1 MYYWDGQSWLPIATG
16 GSGGSSDGTVH
27 IVSETTPPDGKTIG
41 DLWLQP
47 NAPDAPPSEGQK
59 GDPGLAAT
67 IEVAETLTI
76 EPGLPASVVNI
87 GNENKALLSFKIPA
101 GLVGEAG
108 QQGEPG
114 VAGAAGEPGP
124 AGPPGERG
132 LQGEP
137 GVPGQSGAQGP
148 QGVPGEQGQ
157 PGLQGPPGLGITYKG
172 TVADESTL
180 PATATQGD
188 LYVVST
194 PAPARGFVWD
204 AETSSW
210 VDAGPVQGPQGVPGP
225 QGVQGERGDPG
236 PSAVSAD
243 PDNISVIGSDGLIH
257 TKLPYPRDM
266 ALGGVLA
273 SYPQANKYVAAI
285 NDDGTVWLEDLPSA
299 PPAYTLPAATATT
312 LGGVKVGSGIAV
324 TADGTI
330 STSAVT
336 GFLPL
341 AGGTMTGTINV
352 PNSINAI
359 NTASGFNLIGST
371 AGLVVRSGTTNLMSF
386 GVTTIDSYK
395 PIALPADPT
404 ANLHAAT
411 KQYVDSKASAYTLP
425 AATATVLGGVKIGT
439 GVTVTAD
446 GTISVAGG
454 GGGVTNPVAGSA
466 SGMTI
471 WIGTQSAY
479 DAIATKDAKTLYHI
493 TG

>member
-1 MYYWDGQSWLPIATG
+1 MAAAMYYWDGQSWLPIATG

-76 EPGLPASVVNI
+76 APGLPASVVNL
-87 GNENKALLSFKIPA
+87 GNENKALLAFKIPA
-101 GLVGEAG
+101 GLPGEAG
-108 QQGEPG
+108 PQGEPG

-137 GVPGQSGAQGP
+137 GVPGQPGAQGP

-172 TVADESTL
+172 TVADEATL

-204 AETSSW
+204 SETSSW

-243 PDNISVIGSDGLIH
+243 PDNISVIGSDGLIL
-257 TKLPYPRDM
+257 T
-266 ALGGVLA
+266 
-273 SYPQANKYVAAI
+273 
-285 NDDGTVWLEDLPSA
+285 
-299 PPAYTLPAATATT
+299 TLRAATAAT
-312 LGGVKVGSGIAV
+312 LGGVKVGSGLSV

-359 NTASGFNLIGST
+359 NTASGFNLIGSVS
-371 AGLVVRSGTTNLMSF
+371 GLTVRSSTTNLMSF
-386 GVTTIDSYK
+386 GVNTIDSYK

-411 KQYVDSKASAYTLP
+411 KQYVDSKASAYALP